1 MPNQKV
7 KKETPRYKAYA
18 AGRDSIYDHLAGVL
32 DRHRE
37 SAIDGLADS
46 LCDGENVFQVLRAA
60 VGRLIYG
67 GVDGIVKTD
76 EQDLG
81 RSIDK
86 IVRTYLRSKKK
97 TIKGHQDNVSQD

>member
-1 MPNQKV
+1 MSKHKGKDSPKS
-7 KKETPRYKAYA
+7 KAYA
-18 AGRDSIYDHLAGVL
+18 AGRDSIYDHLDGVL
-32 DRHRE
+32 DRYKE
-37 SAIDGLADS
+37 SAVDGLADS

-60 VGRLIYG
+60 VGRLIDG

-97 TIKGHQDNVSQD
+97 TSKGHQNVSKE